1 VLIFIGVLIAI
12 VLRWIADN
20 EFDER
25 MLRCPP
31 PLPRDRWRTDAPVL
45 VTIGEMSE
53 AYFGDGAR
61 DLAELLPHVR
71 IETLLGQDH
80 AALWMA
86 PESVAASARR
96 FLAAT

>member
-1 VLIFIGVLIAI
+1 
-12 VLRWIADN
+12 
-20 EFDER
+20 
-25 MLRCPP
+25 
-31 PLPRDRWRTDAPVL
+31 

-71 IETLLGQDH
+71 IETLPGQDH